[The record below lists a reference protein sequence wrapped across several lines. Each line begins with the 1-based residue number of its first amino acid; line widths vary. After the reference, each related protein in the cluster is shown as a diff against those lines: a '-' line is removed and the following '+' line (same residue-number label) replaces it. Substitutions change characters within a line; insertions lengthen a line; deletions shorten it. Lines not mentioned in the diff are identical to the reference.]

1 MFSNKLATRLLV
13 SVLVAG
19 IMAAG
24 ASAFQISSNVQGTDL
39 EEKQIVETIET
50 FEGRTK
56 AFGSNMFTGAFAK
69 QSFAG
74 FNPTYAISVG
84 DRITLRLW
92 GWGGDDF
99 EGLMTVDA
107 QGNIFVPKVGP
118 VRLQGILNADVNKTI
133 TAAVS
138 LIFKKNVGIYAS
150 LDGAEPVKI
159 FVTGFVRKP
168 GLYAGHS
175 SDSVL
180 YFLDKARGID
190 NSRGS
195 FLDIKVLRGGETYKS
210 INLYDFVLHG
220 QLPLFQLADGDTI
233 VVAPVQSQVGV
244 YGEVQNEN
252 LFEFRGASIP
262 ATDLLALARPQP
274 HATHMRISRNSRA
287 KTEVDYIRISE
298 AKNVTIAAG
307 DVMEVVSDK
316 TPANV
321 NVRVVGE
328 HSGKK
333 EFILPYGANLGD
345 LLQLINFSENAQP
358 DAIQLQRESVRL
370 RQKEALEA
378 RLRAL
383 ESRALTANSS
393 TANEAQLR
401 ATEAQ
406 LYLQFI
412 ERARTIEPKGLVT
425 LGNSSAREGVLLE
438 AGDVI
443 IIPRKS
449 NLLQVHGEVLFP
461 SAMVFEPG
469 LTLGNYI
476 DRAGG
481 FSQGKRNVNIV
492 LAHRDG
498 SFEKLKSSRINSKH
512 LVLHPGDEI
521 FVLPRVRSKNLQF
534 ISDISAILFQ
544 LVLSAGTLLRL

>member
-1 MFSNKLATRLLV
+1 MFSKRLANRFFA
-13 SVLVAG
+13 SVLITA
-19 IMAAG
+19 IFAAG
-24 ASAFQISSNVQGTDL
+24 ASAFQISPNVQVAGV
-39 EEKQIVETIET
+39 EEKQIVDTIET
-50 FEGRTK
+50 SGGKTK
-56 AFGSNMFTGAFAK
+56 AFGTHMFTGAFAK
-69 QSFAG
+69 QSFVG
-74 FNPTYAISVG
+74 FNPNYAISVG
-84 DRITLRLW
+84 DKITMRLW
-92 GWGGDDF
+92 GGF
-99 EGLMTVDA
+99 EFDGKMTVDA

-118 VRLQGILNADVNKTI
+118 VRLQGILNADVNKTV
-133 TAAVS
+133 TDAVS
-138 LIFKKNVGIYAS
+138 LVYKANVGIYAS
-150 LDGAEPVKI
+150 LDGAEPVKV
-159 FVTGFVRKP
+159 FVTGFVQKP

-190 NSRGS
+190 SSRGS
-195 FLDIKVLRGGETYKS
+195 FLDIKVLRGGELYKS
-210 INLYDFVLHG
+210 VNLYDFVLDG
-220 QLPLFQLADGDTI
+220 TLPLFQLADGDTI
-233 VVAPVQSQVGV
+233 VVAAVQSQVGV
-244 YGEVQNEN
+244 FGEVQNEN
-252 LFEFRGASIP
+252 LFEFQGASIP
-262 ATDLLALARPQP
+262 ATELLALARPQP
-274 HATHMRISRNSRA
+274 HATHMRISRNSRV
-287 KTEVDYIRISE
+287 KTEVEYIRISE

-328 HSGKK
+328 HNSKK

-393 TANEAQLR
+393 TVNEAQLR

-425 LGNSSAREGVLLE
+425 LGRSSAREAVLLE

-461 SAMVFEPG
+461 SAMVYEPG
-469 LTLGNYI
+469 LTLANYI

-481 FSQGKRNVNIV
+481 FSQGKNNVNIV

-498 SFEKLKSSRINSKH
+498 SFEKLKSSKINSKR